1 MTPISPLL
9 DSNLA
14 GLRRHT
20 PRLRLNLLAGP
31 YLSSSGSRADVEA
44 ILAKLADGQ
53 DEDYDWKR
61 SIVDLMKLLKLDSGL
76 WRPKAVGAGAR
87 LYRRPQWL
95 GGNERLAAQAGHDQ
109 AR

>member
-44 ILAKLADGQ
+44 ILAKLADG
-53 DEDYDWKR
+53 
-61 SIVDLMKLLKLDSGL
+61 
-76 WRPKAVGAGAR
+76 
-87 LYRRPQWL
+87 
-95 GGNERLAAQAGHDQ
+95 
-109 AR
+109 

>member
-31 YLSSSGSRADVEA
+31 YLSSSGALSARISEALPLITVE
-44 ILAKLADGQ
+44 LRNVVAKYSF
-53 DEDYDWKR
+53 ER
-61 SIVDLMKLLKLDSGL
+61 SHRFPGTQPNSGL
-76 WRPKAVGAGAR
+76 AFELRRCGNAAR
-87 LYRRPQWL
+87 
-95 GGNERLAAQAGHDQ
+95 A
-109 AR
+109 

>member
-31 YLSSSGSRADVEA
+31 YLSSSGALSARISEALPLIAVETG
-44 ILAKLADGQ
+44 LAG
-53 DEDYDWKR
+53 
-61 SIVDLMKLLKLDSGL
+61 
-76 WRPKAVGAGAR
+76 
-87 LYRRPQWL
+87 
-95 GGNERLAAQAGHDQ
+95 
-109 AR
+109 